1 VTEEHGD
8 QKEQVEVEV
17 DGIEVEVEVV
27 EAESEGPDEATEE
40 YEVKGEDLLSRVKE
54 LVREGNVRRI
64 TIRTEQGNTLIEI
77 PPRSHWRSVS
87 WVPCCSRCGRRWVR
101 SRPSWPTARSRWS
114 AGRTE
119 PPALRFQLCRRT
131 AMASRTGLAARSR
144 QRPGGPGSSQV

>member
-1 VTEEHGD
+1 MNRDNREDDVTEEHGD

-77 PPRSHWRSVS
+77 PLAIGVVGALLLPVWAAVGAIAAL
-87 WVPCCSRCGRRWVR
+87 VANCTIKVERR
-101 SRPSWPTARSRWS
+101 
-114 AGRTE
+114 E
-119 PPALRFQLCRRT
+119 D
-131 AMASRTGLAARSR
+131 
-144 QRPGGPGSSQV
+144 